1 MSDLPSEAN
10 WSLRAAGPPDL
21 EPLLALATAF
31 YAEDGFTTSAPD
43 LRRNLL
49 VLLSS
54 SEART
59 AVVDR
64 DGQLVAFA
72 ITTSSFGL
80 ENGQIAELEDLYVA
94 PGQRRH
100 GHAGRLISDS
110 AAWAR
115 LRGCSHLELVVAPQG
130 HDVTHLHDFYRAHG
144 FGDDGRRLLSRPL

>member
-1 MSDLPSEAN
+1 MSDLPSEAP

-21 EPLLALATAF
+21 EQLLTLATAF
-31 YAEDGFTTSAPD
+31 HAEDGFTTSAAD
-43 LRRNLL
+43 LRRNLS

-54 SEART
+54 PEART

-64 DGQLVAFA
+64 DGQLLAFA

-115 LRGCSHLELVVAPQG
+115 TRGCSHLELAVAPQG
-130 HDVTHLHDFYRAHG
+130 RDVTHLHDFYRA
-144 FGDDGRRLLSRPL
+144 RLP